1 MDDLMGLMQELL
13 SDPESMKQIQELTQ
27 MLQSE
32 SGGSEDSAQSA
43 QAETQGE
50 QAEGEGGGAGF
61 DFGMLFKLQQLMQAT
76 AGEDKDAELLLAL
89 KPHLKEERQKKVD
102 KAVKIL
108 KLLSIW
114 SVLRDSGMLKDFL

>member
-1 MDDLMGLMQELL
+1 MDDLLGMMQELL

-27 MLQSE
+27 MLKSE

>member
-1 MDDLMGLMQELL
+1 MDDLMGMMQELL

-50 QAEGEGGGAGF
+50 QEEGEGGSAGF

>member
-1 MDDLMGLMQELL
+1 MDDLMGMMQELL

-50 QAEGEGGGAGF
+50 QAEGEGGSAGF

-76 AGEDKDAELLLAL
+76 AGEDKDAEFLLAL